1 MSLIKKWS
9 SLPILHF
16 AIFHHYCHETGHS
29 GFTLQPN
36 KNLSKVKEASFLHLG
51 ITVYI
56 ISVHR
61 HSQQLWEANQA
72 SASNPLGHLPPPK
85 WGWDDEEKNQDGIP
99 HHAANI
105 QALAGW
111 EELVTHRQPDASA
124 VTWSKSD
131 SGLREHS
138 SPTARQ
144 FASQTQLRPLKHLM
158 WMWVKSWKQLHFT
171 WSKSIFALW
180 IFM

>member
-1 MSLIKKWS
+1 MKKWS

-29 GFTLQPN
+29 CFTMQPN
-36 KNLSKVKEASFLHLG
+36 KNLSKVKGSSFLYRS

-111 EELVTHRQPDASA
+111 EELVTHWQPDTSA

-131 SGLREHS
+131 SGLLEHS
-138 SPTARQ
+138 SPTQ
-144 FASQTQLRPLKHLM
+144 PDSLP
-158 WMWVKSWKQLHFT
+158 VKLSLGLSNIWCECE
-171 WSKSIFALW
+171 WRVESNCIFLDQNSFVLLQ